1 MATVPV
7 PEIMIPSEQL
17 RSRVAELGAEIAA
30 HYGDSR
36 PILVCVLKGASVFLA
51 DLVRAMPIDLECD
64 FMAISSYG
72 GGESSGIVRI
82 VKDIEI
88 EITERDVLIVEDI
101 VDTGLTLN
109 YLRRSLTA
117 RAPRSLATVT
127 LLDKAVRRIVPVQVE
142 WRGFEIPDVYVLGY
156 GMDHDGIYRNVKDLV
171 VADDI
176 TQLAAQ
182 PSMYVPA
189 LFPSELPAG

>member
-1 MATVPV
+1 MSF
-7 PEIMIPSEQL
+7 PEPQALISAEDL
-17 RSRVAELGAEIAA
+17 RGRVAELGHEISS
-30 HYGDSR
+30 HYGDSI
-36 PILVCVLKGASVFLA
+36 PVLICVLKGASIFLA
-51 DLVRAMPIDLECD
+51 DLVRNMSIDLECD

-82 VKDIEI
+82 VKDIETD
-88 EITERDVLIVEDI
+88 ITERDVLIVEDI

-109 YLRRSLTA
+109 FLRRSLGG
-117 RAPRSLATVT
+117 RAPSSLATVT

-156 GMDHDGIYRNVKDLV
+156 GLDHEGIYRNLDDIV

-176 TQLAAQ
+176 SQLAAD
-182 PSMYVPA
+182 PAMYVPA
-189 LFPSELPAG
+189 LYPDAGPDR

>member
-1 MATVPV
+1 MNLQE
-7 PEIMIPSEQL
+7 PEVLISAEQL
-17 RSRVAELGAEIAA
+17 RARVAELGREISS
-30 HYGDSR
+30 HYGDSV
-36 PILVCVLKGASVFLA
+36 PVLICVLKGASIFLS
-51 DLVRAMPIDLECD
+51 DLVRHMTIDLECD

-82 VKDIEI
+82 VKDLET

-109 YLRRSLTA
+109 FLRRSLGA

-156 GMDHDGIYRNVKDLV
+156 GLDHEGIYRNLESLV
-171 VADDI
+171 IADDI
-176 TQLAAQ
+176 SRLAAD
-182 PSMYVPA
+182 PAMYVPA
-189 LFPSELPAG
+189 LYPDVGPDR